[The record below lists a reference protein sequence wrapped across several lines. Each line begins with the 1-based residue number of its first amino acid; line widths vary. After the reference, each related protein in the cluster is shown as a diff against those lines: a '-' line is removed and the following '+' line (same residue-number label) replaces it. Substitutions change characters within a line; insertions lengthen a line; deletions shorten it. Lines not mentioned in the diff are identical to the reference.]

1 MIRFT
6 VVLTLMTLTAMSAMA
21 QQQWQM
27 GAPIVTYYAGPEM
40 TEATAKQ
47 MAEGNF
53 NVVWCRAQ
61 ELDNVLNNGLRGM
74 LRDPLLAPATLED
87 PAKRA
92 QLDALIAS
100 VKPHPALY
108 AYYLID
114 EPAASRFP
122 EFGKLVAY
130 LREKDPGRMC
140 YINLFPTYATNEQLG
155 NKGDVVTAYREH
167 LQQFVDIVKPDLIS
181 YDHYHFTTNG
191 DRDQYFLNLALVRE
205 AALKAGVPFL
215 NIVQA
220 CTWTPGMRIPSTA
233 EVRWLVNTSI
243 AYGAEGI
250 SYYVYFYPKNHLGMI
265 ANADGTPTPL
275 YHGLKTINRDF
286 ESIVTELQPLQSLGA
301 YHQGTLPQGAEV
313 LPAKASFR
321 LEGLLPPNPL
331 KPLDPEV
338 GFVLGYFGAKP
349 GHPTHV
355 VVVNL
360 DYNAPAETTLVA
372 AGNLQTFNPATC
384 RWTST
389 GKSKLPL
396 RLQAGGIQLVRLAQ

>member
-6 VVLTLMTLTAMSAMA
+6 VVLALVVFAAMA
-21 QQQWQM
+21 ATAQSKWEM
-27 GAPIVTYYAGPEM
+27 GRPIVTYYAGPEM

-61 ELDNVLNNGLRGM
+61 ELDTVQKQGLRGM
-74 LRDPLLAPATLED
+74 LRDPLLAPATLND

-92 QLDALIAS
+92 QLDALIAEI
-100 VKPHPALY
+100 KTHPALY

-130 LREKDPGRMC
+130 LREKDLGRMC

-181 YDHYHFTTNG
+181 YDHYHFTMKG
-191 DRDQYFLNLALVRE
+191 DASQYFLNLALVRE
-205 AALKAGVPFL
+205 AALKAKIPFL
-215 NIVQA
+215 NIVPA

-250 SYYVYFYPKNHLGMI
+250 SYYVYFYPRNHLGMI

-286 ESIVTELQPLQSLGA
+286 ESIVTQLQPLQSLGA
-301 YHQGTLPQGAEV
+301 YHHGSLPTGAQTV
-313 LPAKASFR
+313 AADAPFR
-321 LEGLLPPNPL
+321 LEGLLPPSPP
-331 KPLDPEV
+331 KPMDPEV
-338 GFVLGYFGAKP
+338 GFVLGYFGPQA
-349 GHPTHV
+349 GQPTHV

-360 DYNAPAETTLVA
+360 DYSAPAETTLVA
-372 AGNLQTFNPATC
+372 PGNLQTYNPATR

-396 RLQAGGIQLVRLAQ
+396 RLQAGGVELVRLAQ